1 VYDNSATFALSGS
14 AATILGNSAGLT
26 AITAAG
32 LAFLAL
38 GAMLAVGRRLRHR
51 RGGS

>member
-1 VYDNSATFALSGS
+1 MYDNSATFALSGS

-26 AITAAG
+26 AITVGG
-32 LAFLAL
+32 LAFLAV
-38 GAMLAVGRRLRHR
+38 GAMLAVGERLRRH